1 MREYEEQIRRQ
12 LAFLTYA
19 PVVFVSALT
28 KKRLPQLMDM
38 VDYVADQSSIW
49 VSTGALNRRLQDAL
63 ARVQPPARRGV
74 RLKAYYMVQ
83 TQVQPPTFL
92 LFVNQP
98 ELLHFSYRRYLENR
112 LRETYGFHGSPIIIK
127 ARARE

>member
-1 MREYEEQIRRQ
+1 
-12 LAFLTYA
+12 
-19 PVVFVSALT
+19 
-28 KKRLPQLMDM
+28 
-38 VDYVADQSSIW
+38 
-49 VSTGALNRRLQDAL
+49 
-63 ARVQPPARRGV
+63 
-74 RLKAYYMVQ
+74 MVQ